1 LPTTKPRAQKAA
13 RSAEKKRLRNR
24 SVRSAIKTYITKT
37 ERLISSRQ
45 LESAQLSLTVAI
57 RALDKA
63 VNKGVIHSNKA
74 ARHKSRLMKK
84 LNQALSSNS

>member
-1 LPTTKPRAQKAA
+1 LATKSRAQKEA

-24 SVRSAIKTYITKT
+24 SIRSTIKTYITKA
-37 ERLISSRQ
+37 ERFISSRH
-45 LESAQLSLTVAI
+45 LESAQKSVAVAI

-63 VNKGVIHSNKA
+63 VNKGVIHSNTA

-84 LNQALSSNS
+84 LNQALSPNS